1 MVDSVP
7 PTSPAPLQSRP
18 DIMVTPSAVRP
29 TPKPARQS
37 FGEVLA
43 AGASIAVSGAQTALS
58 ALPGSPVSAPGIRQA
73 QVSTANG
80 STFAAEGPGAS
91 ISNGVGLGL
100 TSLGTGA
107 SGLSTGSTALGTTG
121 ASGTDSSSSMS
132 TALQQSAELSMQY
145 LELQQQEDAQQRSY
159 EALSNI
165 EKTRHDSA
173 HNAIGNIGQ

>member
-1 MVDSVP
+1 MAVDSVP
-7 PTSPAPLQSRP
+7 PPNPALQSRP
-18 DIMVTPSAVRP
+18 DILVTPSAARP
-29 TPKPARQS
+29 TPKPPRAS

-43 AGASIAVSGAQTALS
+43 AGASVAVSGAQTALS

-73 QVSTANG
+73 SVGAAPSGTG
-80 STFAAEGPGAS
+80 LAEGPGATLS
-91 ISNGVGLGL
+91 PSVGLG
-100 TSLGTGA
+100 
-107 SGLSTGSTALGTTG
+107 SGLSTGLSSGTSGIGGLGTSG
-121 ASGTDSSSSMS
+121 ATDPSSSMS
-132 TALQQSAELSMQY
+132 SALQQSAELSMQY

>member
-1 MVDSVP
+1 MAVDSVP
-7 PTSPAPLQSRP
+7 PPNPALQSRP
-18 DIMVTPSAVRP
+18 DIFVTPSAARP
-29 TPKPARQS
+29 TPKPPRAS

-43 AGASIAVSGAQTALS
+43 AGASVAASGAQTALS

-73 QVSTANG
+73 QVMQASGT
-80 STFAAEGPGAS
+80 TLAEGPGATPVS
-91 ISNGVGLGL
+91 TLGL
-100 TSLGTGA
+100 NTG
-107 SGLSTGSTALGTTG
+107 SGLSTGTSSLGTLGTSG
-121 ASGTDSSSSMS
+121 TSGTDSSMS
-132 TALQQSAELSMQY
+132 TVLQQSAALSMQY